1 MEIASM
7 FAYIFVKVKYYE
19 TDENILQKIK
29 TITNKNNKNI

>member
-7 FAYIFVKVKYYE
+7 FAYIFVKVKYYG
-19 TDENILQKIK
+19 TDENILEKIK

>member
-7 FAYIFVKVKYYE
+7 FAYISVKVKYYG
-19 TDENILQKIK
+19 TDENILEKIK